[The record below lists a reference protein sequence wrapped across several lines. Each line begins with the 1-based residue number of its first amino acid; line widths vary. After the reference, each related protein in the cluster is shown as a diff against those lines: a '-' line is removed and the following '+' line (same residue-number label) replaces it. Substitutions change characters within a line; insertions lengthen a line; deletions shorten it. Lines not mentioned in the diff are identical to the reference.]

1 MNFVITFSFQ
11 TNHRPLLLLF
21 KDAFVLVYNFRERE
35 REGGPGGSATREG
48 DEDIIGGRNH
58 GVGA

>member
-35 REGGPGGSATREG
+35 RGGPGGSATREG

>member
-35 REGGPGGSATREG
+35 REGDLEEVPPEKATRTLS
-48 DEDIIGGRNH
+48 
-58 GVGA
+58 VGEIMA